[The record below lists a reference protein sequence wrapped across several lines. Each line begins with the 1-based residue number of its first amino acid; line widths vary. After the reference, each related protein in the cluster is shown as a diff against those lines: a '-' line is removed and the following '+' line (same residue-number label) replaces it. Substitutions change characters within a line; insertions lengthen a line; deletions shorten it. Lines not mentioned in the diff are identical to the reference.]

1 MPVGSK
7 IGVVRVS
14 GLMRLKNRLHAT
26 IDTGEKLQRRQ
37 ASLEIKKP
45 CSKKK
50 SRAVRP
56 CSENC
61 VDPFVSPKIGFDL
74 D

>member
-1 MPVGSK
+1 MRVFKRQNISKNLSRKTAAGSPAQNK
-7 IGVVRVS
+7 
-14 GLMRLKNRLHAT
+14 KEQ
-26 IDTGEKLQRRQ
+26 GEK
-37 ASLEIKKP
+37 
-45 CSKKK
+45 
-50 SRAVRP
+50 P

>member
-1 MPVGSK
+1 LAPLRREPNGYEGFQETEHLEKLVAK
-7 IGVVRVS
+7 KQRREA
-14 GLMRLKNRLHAT
+14 RLK
-26 IDTGEKLQRRQ
+26 IKKEQGEK
-37 ASLEIKKP
+37 
-45 CSKKK
+45 
-50 SRAVRP
+50 P

>member
-1 MPVGSK
+1 VNAFETRKTSRKTCREKQRGWK
-7 IGVVRVS
+7 A
-14 GLMRLKNRLHAT
+14 LLK
-26 IDTGEKLQRRQ
+26 
-37 ASLEIKKP
+37 IKKEQG
-45 CSKKK
+45 KK
-50 SRAVRP
+50 P